1 MSNLGVLLG
10 FGILGICLIGTA
22 SRMERIS
29 STVEKMQINEI
40 TKDAIR
46 AREWAKLSPDV
57 ILKYEQT
64 YPKDK
69 RS

>member
-1 MSNLGVLLG
+1 
-10 FGILGICLIGTA
+10 
-22 SRMERIS
+22 MERIS